1 MGIAQFEKVS
11 FGQFAEGVAK
21 AFGAVP
27 EEKCRQL
34 YAGISLPKRATR
46 GSAGYDLYT
55 PADVTIE
62 PGQSVL
68 IPTGLRVRMNEG
80 WVLLI
85 FPRSGLGMRYRLQLN
100 NTVGVIDSD
109 YCFAKNEGHIFVPL
123 TNDSKEGKT
132 CVIRAGE
139 GFAQGVFVPFGVTED
154 DAVTEVRVGGFGSTT
169 K

>member
-1 MGIAQFEKVS
+1 MVASGAAQKIPSEYK
-11 FGQFAEGVAK
+11 K
-21 AFGAVP
+21 
-27 EEKCRQL
+27 
-34 YAGISLPKRATR
+34 
-46 GSAGYDLYT
+46 T
-55 PADVTIE
+55 PAFKALGVDPNP
-62 PGQSVL
+62 PGVL
-68 IPTGLRVRMNEG
+68 GVPTGLRVRMNEG

-109 YCFAKNEGHIFVPL
+109 YYFAKNEGHIFVPL

-154 DAVTEVRVGGFGSTT
+154 DAATEVRVGGFGSTT